1 MSSSIADKYNDYT
14 SSTNAK
20 RTEQEKANTAAG
32 KVSNSDFLKL
42 LVTQLTTQD
51 PLNPMQDIDFT
62 GQLAQLQA
70 LEEQMA
76 MTKSMSAMR
85 LDTQLQAGSN
95 MIGKYVSGTDRN
107 GDAAAGL
114 VTRVLQKDGEVY
126 LELSNKQQVAV
137 NSVSDLWNDS
147 ASMAGDISSAGNII
161 GMWVNAGY
169 DDAAQPI
176 QGIVEKVVVSNGEV
190 QLKLYGGK
198 SVAWNQVKEVRIPT
212 EAEALYALPDAVRE
226 QYESALT
233 MVNKMVTGTTDDGK
247 EVTSLV
253 GNVGHDGTTVYLT
266 LYNGEKVK
274 LSNVT
279 GEAREPTATELATA
293 FDGKYVKGLDG
304 ESESHEGV
312 VVGAKEYEDG
322 LVMVLSNGKELYW
335 DALTEIRNATSSE
348 KKAAKDEWDA
358 LQGNSSG
365 SGSGT
370 GDPGSGGDPTE
381 STGS

>member
-1 MSSSIADKYNDYT
+1 MTVDTSKYGDYYT
-14 SSTNAK
+14 SSTQK
-20 RTEQEKANTAAG
+20 KTEKEKADTAAG

-76 MTKSMSAMR
+76 MTKSMTAMR
-85 LDTQLQAGSN
+85 VDTQLQAGSN
-95 MIGKYVSGTDRN
+95 MIGKYVSGIDKN

-114 VTRVLQKDGEVY
+114 VTRVLQKDGDVY

-147 ASMAGDISSAGNII
+147 SSMAGDISNAGNII

-169 DDAAQPI
+169 DSAAQPI
-176 QGIVEKVVVSNGEV
+176 QGIVEKVIVSNGEV

-198 SVAWNQVKEVRIPT
+198 TVGWNQVKEIRVPT
-212 EAEALYALPDAVRE
+212 EAEALYALPDSVRE

-233 MVNKMVTGTTDDGK
+233 MVNKIVTGTTDDGK

-253 GNVGHDGTTVYLT
+253 GNVGHDGTNVYLT

-274 LSNVT
+274 LSTVT
-279 GEAREPTATELATA
+279 EEAREPTATELAEA
-293 FDGKYVKGLDG
+293 FSGKYVKGLDG
-304 ESESHEGV
+304 GSDSHEGV
-312 VVGAKEYEDG
+312 VVGAKQREDG
-322 LVMVLSNGKELYW
+322 LVVVLSNGQELYW
-335 DALTEIRNATSSE
+335 DALTEIRNATNSE
-348 KKAAKDEWDA
+348 KEAAKEEWDN
-358 LQGNSSG
+358 LQGANPG
-365 SGSGT
+365 ET
-370 GDPGSGGDPTE
+370 GGAGKEPGGGSGGETTP
-381 STGS
+381 

>member
-1 MSSSIADKYNDYT
+1 MTVDTSKYTDYYT
-14 SSTNAK
+14 SSTQK
-20 RTEQEKANTAAG
+20 KTEKEKADTAAG

-95 MIGKYVSGTDRN
+95 MIGKYVSGTDKA

-147 ASMAGDISSAGNII
+147 ASMAGDISSAGNVI
-161 GMWVNAGY
+161 GMWINAGY
-169 DDAAQPI
+169 DSAAQPI
-176 QGIVEKVVVSNGEV
+176 QGIVEKVVVNNGEV

-198 SVAWNQVKEVRIPT
+198 TVAWNQVKEVRIPT
-212 EAEALYALPDAVRE
+212 DAEALYALPDSVRE
-226 QYESALT
+226 QFEKALT
-233 MVNKMVTGTTDDGK
+233 MVNKVVTGTTDEGK

-253 GNVGHDGTTVYLT
+253 GNVGHDGTNVYLT
-266 LYNGEKVK
+266 LYNGEKIK
-274 LSNVT
+274 LSTVT
-279 GEAREPTATELATA
+279 EEAHDPSATELAEA
-293 FDGKYVKGLDG
+293 FSGKYVKGLDG
-304 ESESHEGV
+304 GSDSHEGV
-312 VVGAKEYEDG
+312 VVGARQKDDG
-322 LVMVLSNGKELYW
+322 LVVVLSNGQELYW
-335 DALTEIRNATSSE
+335 DVLTEIRNATNSE
-348 KKAAKDEWDA
+348 KKAAQEEWNNLPKDEDETDEP
-358 LQGNSSG
+358 GG
-365 SGSGT
+365 SE
-370 GDPGSGGDPTE
+370 PPE
-381 STGS
+381 STDP